1 MLAQSRKF
9 ANAAT
14 KMPTFRQQRLTHML
28 TLPCAK
34 INIGLY
40 VTAKRPDGYHDLQT
54 VFYPIPLWDQLE
66 IKELDE
72 KECKPFA
79 LRIGGRPVEGDPGKN
94 LVVRVYDSLKA
105 EFDLPPLDIFLYKN
119 IPTGAGLGGGSS
131 DAAFMMKAL
140 NEKFALGL
148 TSDEMERRVAA
159 FGADC
164 AFFVRAVPAYATGI
178 GDRLAPIALSLK
190 GMHLALVKPADFVST
205 KEAYA
210 DIVPRQPATDLRAAL
225 AEPVENWRHTV
236 SNDFEA
242 GIFTAHPAIA
252 AIKRT
257 LYDMGAVYA
266 SMSGSGSTVFGLF
279 RRPVEEAARVFP
291 DCFVYTHPLSL

>member
-1 MLAQSRKF
+1 
-9 ANAAT
+9 
-14 KMPTFRQQRLTHML
+14 ML

-54 VFYPIPLWDQLE
+54 AFYPIPLWDQLE
-66 IKELDE
+66 IKLLDE
-72 KECKPFA
+72 REGKPFD
-79 LRIGGRPVEGDPGKN
+79 LRIGGKPVEGDPEKN
-94 LVVRVYDSLKA
+94 LVVRVYRSLKE

-140 NEKFALGL
+140 NKKFDLGMD
-148 TSDEMERRVAA
+148 SDEMERRVAA

-178 GDRLAPIALSLK
+178 GDRLSPLALSLK
-190 GMHLALVKPADFVST
+190 GLHLVLVKPADFVST

-210 DIVPRQPATDLRAAL
+210 GIVPRQPATDLRTAL
-225 AEPVENWRHTV
+225 TEPVEEWRHTV
-236 SNDFEA
+236 TNDFEA
-242 GIFTAHPAIA
+242 NIFAAHPAIA
-252 AIKRT
+252 AVKRT
-257 LYDMGAVYA
+257 LYDMGAAYA
-266 SMSGSGSTVFGLF
+266 AMSGSGSTVFGLF